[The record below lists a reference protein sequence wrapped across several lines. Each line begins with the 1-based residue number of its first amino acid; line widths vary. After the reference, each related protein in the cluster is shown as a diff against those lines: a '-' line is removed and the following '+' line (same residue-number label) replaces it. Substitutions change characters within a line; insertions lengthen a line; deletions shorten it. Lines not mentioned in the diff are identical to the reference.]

1 MRRSHPI
8 AFKIATLALIV
19 VSVETYG
26 QKQTKVYKEKFNVG
40 NESVLELNTS
50 YADIEFE
57 TWDKNEVQIDAI
69 VEIEGISSE
78 EAENYFKANPIKIV
92 GNSTNIEVS
101 TQGGFSWISGG
112 HPTNMEDFHI
122 EIPEIPEMDFF
133 FGAPPIPELPEFPEM
148 APMPPIPPVA
158 AKSFEF
164 DYEAYEKDGEKY
176 LKKWKKDF
184 DKDFNEGFKKEMEA
198 WSNEM
203 KARSQEIKLRRDQ
216 MGEEHKRAMED
227 RQEAMKDRQEAMV
240 EHQIKIQKKL
250 ENKVKNQVGK
260 QIIIERESSS
270 DSDTPNIFYWSSDGK
285 ESNLKVKKSIRIKMP
300 KSTKLKMNV
309 RHGEVKLAENTKNI
323 DATLS
328 YATLLA
334 STIDGDKTH
343 IVSLYSPVTVLQWNY
358 GQLKA
363 DYSEKVDLR
372 QVRNLILNAT
382 SSEVTI
388 DQLLKS
394 IVARNDFGA
403 LHVNSVSKDFTNIDI
418 SLQNAE
424 LDFALPQTPFEISYT
439 GTASEFN
446 PSQKLQL
453 YKTQKG
459 NNVAYKGKHLGGNNG
474 KWVTLNAKYSE
485 VNLEL

>member
-1 MRRSHPI
+1 MKRSHPI
-8 AFKIATLALIV
+8 VFKIVTLALIV
-19 VSVETYG
+19 VSAEAYG
-26 QKQTKVYKEKFNVG
+26 QKQTKVYNEKFNVG
-40 NESVLELNTS
+40 NESALDINTS

-57 TWDKNEVQIDAI
+57 TWDKNEVQIDAV

-78 EAENYFKANPIKIV
+78 EAENYFKDNPIKIV
-92 GNSTNIEVS
+92 GNSKNIQIS
-101 TQGGFSWISGG
+101 TQGEFSWISGG
-112 HPTNMEDFHI
+112 HHTNMEDFHI

-133 FGAPPIPELPEFPEM
+133 FETPPIPELPEFPEM
-148 APMPPIPPVA
+148 APMPPIA
-158 AKSFEF
+158 AKNFEF

-184 DKDFNEGFKKEMEA
+184 DKNFNEGFKKEMEE
-198 WSNEM
+198 WSTKM
-203 KARSQEIKLRRDQ
+203 KARSEDMKLRRDQ
-216 MGEEHKRAMED
+216 MGEERRALED
-227 RQEAMKDRQEAMV
+227 RQEVIKDRREAMA
-240 EHQIKIQKKL
+240 EHRIEIQKEL
-250 ENKVKNQVGK
+250 ENEVGNQVEK
-260 QIIIERESSS
+260 EIIIERESSS

-285 ESNLKVKKSIRIKMP
+285 ESNLKVKKVIKIKMP

-309 RHGEVKLAENTKNI
+309 RHGEVKLAENTKNM

-328 YATLLA
+328 YASLLA
-334 STIDGDKTH
+334 FTIDGDKTN
-343 IVSLYSPVTVLQWNY
+343 IVTSYSPVTVLQWNY
-358 GQLKA
+358 GHLKA

-372 QVRNLILNAT
+372 QVHNLILNAT

-394 IVARNDFGA
+394 IVAQNDFGA

-424 LDFALPQTPFEISYT
+424 LNFALPQTPFEISYT

-453 YKTQKG
+453 NKTQKG
-459 NNVAYKGKHLGGNNG
+459 NNVAYRGKHLGGNNG